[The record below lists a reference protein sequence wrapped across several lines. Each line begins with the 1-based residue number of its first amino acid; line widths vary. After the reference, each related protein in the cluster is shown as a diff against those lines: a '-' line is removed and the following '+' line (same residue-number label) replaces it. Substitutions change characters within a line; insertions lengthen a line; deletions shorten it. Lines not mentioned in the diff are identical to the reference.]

1 MKNDV
6 FKKKLRKKKEWSSGV
21 VVVQLYYVLFLHT
34 SVDTHTMPSN
44 SSEIAVAPG
53 FYSFCNEVS
62 SE

>member
-21 VVVQLYYVLFLHT
+21 VVVQLYYVLFLRT
-34 SVDTHTMPSN
+34 SVDKHTMPSN
-44 SSEIAVAPG
+44 SSEIAVTPG